1 MADNPD
7 AAVEL
12 IRYGVPILLLWL
24 NIGFAIALLYHLS
37 LIFVDREFHNRSTLV
52 LDVFVSALRFLL
64 YIFAWPA
71 VLYFDRSALARIRVF
86 FDWLFHKRRSE
97 NIEVEEA
104 RGEAELAAWQ
114 ERRHADDELRAA
126 ALAELPLE
134 RERRRL
140 ELHETSP
147 RLDKFWLLAAVGRGS
162 DGTREL
168 VWLYGPDL
176 TLDEIA
182 ERAST
187 EVGLRR
193 PAFCPNCEE
202 RLTVARVQI
211 PGLAWLRVLDCSDQP
226 IVEGWA
232 VEGRYLIE
240 WAPCDDCAGSVPP
253 VEEDVTRL
261 GRARD
266 VIHALRAGLIF
277 QPDTVAEPKPP
288 AAG

>member
-1 MADNPD
+1 MAANPE
-7 AAVEL
+7 AAAEL
-12 IRYGVPILLLWL
+12 LRYGVPILLLWL

-37 LIFVDREFHNRSTLV
+37 LIFVDREFQNRSTLV
-52 LDVFVSALRFLL
+52 LDIFVSALRFLL

-86 FDWLFHKRRSE
+86 FDWLSRKRRNES
-97 NIEVEEA
+97 IEIEEA
-104 RGEAELAAWQ
+104 KGEAELAVWQ
-114 ERRHADDELRAA
+114 ERRRTADELRAE

-134 RERRRL
+134 RERRRV
-140 ELHETSP
+140 ELHETNP
-147 RLDKFWLLAAVGRGS
+147 RLDGFWLLAAVGRGS

-168 VWLYGPDL
+168 VWLYGSDL

-182 ERAST
+182 ARAGT

-193 PAFCPNCEE
+193 PTFCPNCEE
-202 RLTVARVQI
+202 KLAVARVQI

-232 VEGRYLIE
+232 LEGKYRIE

-266 VIHALRAGLIF
+266 VIRALRAGLIF

-288 AAG
+288 ATG